1 MKTHSAGA
9 CAKPDGRIRVMDVIA
24 RMNIGGPATQLTG
37 LCAQLNHDKF
47 DHRLYT
53 GDVGGDEG
61 DHFLLRDAA
70 MPVHRV
76 PGLGRSIKP
85 ADDVR
90 AVMHLVKAI
99 RAFRPHIV
107 HTRTTKA
114 GLLGRVAA
122 RLSGI
127 NPAVAHVFHG
137 HLLYGHF
144 SPTKRFVYIRTE
156 RLLASMSDRLV
167 TVGARVR
174 DELLEAG
181 IGRLEQY
188 IVTPPGVGLGP
199 IPTREAARQSLGLP
213 LNPPIVAFVGR
224 LTQVKR
230 PDRFVATAT
239 AVLRSVPDCHFV
251 VCGDGELREEMEQAI
266 SPMRGSF
273 HLLGWRND
281 VATVY
286 AAADMVLL
294 TSDNEGMPV
303 ALIEAGMAG
312 KPSISTRVGSVAE
325 VIRHEETGLV
335 SSDDVGELASHT
347 VRLLGD
353 PELRFQMGES
363 ARRWTT
369 ASFGVERLV
378 ADTESMYR
386 SLFEERRANRAAA
399 GSVR

>member
-1 MKTHSAGA
+1 
-9 CAKPDGRIRVMDVIA
+9 MDVIA

-37 LCAQLNHDKF
+37 LCAQLNHDTF

-53 GDVGGDEG
+53 GDVSGDEG
-61 DHFLLRDAA
+61 DHFLLRESA

-90 AVMHLVKAI
+90 AVAHLIKAI
-99 RAFRPHIV
+99 RTFRPHIV

-127 NPAVAHVFHG
+127 NPAMAHVFHG

-144 SPTKRFVYIRTE
+144 SPPKRFVYVRTE

-181 IGRLEQY
+181 IGRREQY

-199 IPTREAARQSLGLP
+199 IPSREDARRSLGLP
-213 LNPPIVAFVGR
+213 PDVPVVAFVGR

-230 PDRFVATAT
+230 PDRFVATAR
-239 AVLRSVPDCHFV
+239 AILRQVPDCHFV
-251 VCGDGELREEMEQAI
+251 VCGDGELREQMEQAVT
-266 SPMRGSF
+266 PMRASF

-281 VATVY
+281 VATICS
-286 AAADMVLL
+286 AADVVLL

-312 KPSISTRVGSVAE
+312 RPSVSTRVGSVAE
-325 VIRHEETGLV
+325 VIRHEHTGLV
-335 SSDDVGELASHT
+335 SSADVGELTEHT
-347 VRLLGD
+347 VRLLTD
-353 PELRFQMGES
+353 PELRHRMGEA
-363 ARRWTT
+363 ARDWTT

-378 ADTESMYR
+378 ADTEAMYR
-386 SLFEERRANRAAA
+386 SLYEERRARASARRA
-399 GSVR
+399 R

>member
-1 MKTHSAGA
+1 
-9 CAKPDGRIRVMDVIA
+9 MDVIA

-37 LCAQLNHDKF
+37 LCAQLNHDTF

-90 AVMHLVKAI
+90 AVIHLVKAI

-127 NPAVAHVFHG
+127 NPAMAHVFHG

-144 SPTKRFVYIRTE
+144 SPPKRFAYVRTE

-181 IGRLEQY
+181 IGRREQY

-199 IPTREAARQSLGLP
+199 VPSREDARRSLGLP
-213 LNPPIVAFVGR
+213 PDAPVVAFVGR

-230 PDRFVATAT
+230 PDRFVATAK
-239 AVLRSVPDCHFV
+239 AVLRQVPDCHFV
-251 VCGDGELREEMEQAI
+251 VCGDGELREQMEQAVT
-266 SPMRGSF
+266 SMRASF

-281 VATVY
+281 VATICS
-286 AAADMVLL
+286 AADVVLL

-312 KPSISTRVGSVAE
+312 RPCVSTRVGSVAE
-325 VIRHEETGLV
+325 VIKHEQTGLV
-335 SSDDVGELASHT
+335 SSADVGELAEHT
-347 VRLLGD
+347 VRLLTD
-353 PELRFQMGES
+353 PELRRRMGEA
-363 ARRWTT
+363 ARDWTT

-378 ADTESMYR
+378 ADTEAMYR
-386 SLFEERRANRAAA
+386 SLYEERRARASA
-399 GSVR
+399 GRAR